1 MDDLEFVQKCLA
13 NDPLAWSEFIN
24 RYSRLIYSYIYG
36 ILKLRGIGFQ
46 EPHAEDIFQEFFIH
60 LRKDNFRK
68 LRSFKAKNDCS
79 LASWLKVVVV
89 HFSIDYLRKERELIS
104 LETEID
110 EDLTLKDTLKDEKP
124 LSRDKAISL
133 EKIQQLK
140 DCVALLE
147 HADKYFLELHI
158 SRGIELENLKEIFR
172 LSRPA
177 MDMRKYRII
186 ERLRECFKQKG
197 FVLD

>member
-1 MDDLEFVQKCLA
+1 MDDLGFVQKCLA
-13 NDPLAWSEFIN
+13 NDPLAWSEFIS

-36 ILKLRGIGFQ
+36 ILKQRGIDFSQ
-46 EPHAEDIFQEFFIH
+46 PYAEDIFQEFFLH
-60 LRKDNFRK
+60 LRKNNFRK
-68 LRSFKAKNDCS
+68 LRSFKAKNNCS
-79 LASWLKVVVV
+79 LAGWLKVVLV
-89 HFSIDYLRKERELIS
+89 HFAIDYLRKERELVS

-110 EDLTLKDTLKDEKP
+110 ENLTLKDTLKDEKP
-124 LSRDKAISL
+124 LSRDKVLAL

-158 SRGIELENLKEIFR
+158 SRGIELEDLKEVLR

-177 MDMRKYRII
+177 VDMRKYRII